1 MVDLR
6 WHDAYSAS
14 RAFAAEEKAGGWPD
28 RMTPAQLAAL
38 QRPWER
44 GDIAARRACWAL
56 RDAINAACEAGSL
69 AHEVTTET
77 KRTPL
82 VDHSLFEPIL
92 LTNSPQ
98 WPSADVA
105 NDSPA
110 ADTSGGKEDTVT
122 HRHVSPQ
129 AFAAWLH
136 TQGQE
141 PSRHVAAWF
150 EVRGVACL
158 PVAQALLEVPSDLE
172 SLRASRAAGRKRAPW
187 TSEQVAALR
196 VLFHERGGWKPN
208 NRGAGW
214 SQDTAVQEQL
224 AKDLGLKRQALH
236 GHLKDGPASGAA
248 AFKSMRNVLTRTG

>member
-44 GDIAARRACWAL
+44 GDIAARRACLAL

-82 VDHSLFEPIL
+82 VDHSLFLPIP
-92 LTNSPQ
+92 LTESAR
-98 WPSADVA
+98 WPSAYVVEGRPVA
-105 NDSPA
+105 Y
-110 ADTSGGKEDTVT
+110 TSGGKEYTVT

-141 PSRHVAAWF
+141 PSGHVAAWF

-172 SLRASRAAGRKRAPW
+172 SLRASRAAGRKSAPW

-196 VLFHERGGWKPN
+196 VLFHERGGWKPKK
-208 NRGAGW
+208 RGAGW
-214 SQDTAVQEQL
+214 SRDTAVQEQL
-224 AKDLGLKRQALH
+224 AKDLGLTRQALH
-236 GHLKDGPASGAA
+236 RHLKDGPASGTA